1 MAVFKELDPEL
12 HLKLIEGYTDEL
24 TPEAKKLELFYRL
37 NSRCKRCGESMQKE
51 FDGRSAWES
60 DDVLPHALLRCP
72 NCGFLLEP
80 FTGLVVESGSAAKIP
95 MPAVPES
102 KLER

>member
-24 TPEAKKLELFYRL
+24 TPERKKLELFYRL
-37 NSRCKRCGESMQKE
+37 HSRCKRCGELMQKE
-51 FDGRSAWES
+51 YDVRTAWES
-60 DDVLPHALLRCP
+60 DDTLPHALLRCP

-80 FTGLVVESGSAAKIP
+80 FTGLVVESGSPAKIP
-95 MPAVPES
+95 EPLLPHPKVGG
-102 KLER
+102 